1 MANTKGL
8 TDEERKTLSWNYL
21 ILRGFWRAKDTKNI
35 YKDLYERL
43 GVKQLGGKYAI
54 GEQAGHR
61 FHGKLEIV
69 DPKFIQCLIGKA
81 KIVEKEDLYEILGKG
96 TVNSLW
102 NTVEDGIFGKAS
114 TKDGESKEDRDKRR
128 KAERD
133 KDIESFESHMKKV
146 YDTLEQ
152 GIKQD
157 MPFDDNKVSVLER
170 VIFWIKFGY
179 EISSNGDRR
188 LVELLNTFQTTLVND
203 YLQCK
208 NTVLLKRL
216 YEASEQNMK
225 NIVTVYN
232 IRLLEE
238 KAVKERP

>member
-1 MANTKGL
+1 MANTGGL

-21 ILRGFWRAKDTKNI
+21 ILRGFWRAKDTKNE

-54 GEQAGHR
+54 GEDSGHR
-61 FHGKLEIV
+61 LNEEKLKIV
-69 DPKFIQCLIGKA
+69 DPKFIQCLIGKE

-96 TVNSLW
+96 TVDSLW
-102 NTVEDGIFGKAS
+102 DTVEENLRGEAS
-114 TKDGESKEDRDKRR
+114 DIKSRR
-128 KAERD
+128 KD
-133 KDIESFESHMKKV
+133 FESYMKKV
-146 YDTLEQ
+146 YDTLEK

-157 MPFDDNKVSVLER
+157 MPFDDSKVSVLDR
-170 VIFWIKFGY
+170 VIFWIKFEY
-179 EISSNGDRR
+179 EISSDGDRR